1 MATNV
6 RKANRQKPAGGSSFA
21 RLTPYLRGIIYGL
34 MMAGYSV
41 DDIADEVEKPD
52 GSQPSPVAVRQSLQL
67 PQEEGGMAWDG
78 VAQTGGG
85 RPKKTTDALDRA
97 IHRRVFKHRG

>member
-1 MATNV
+1 MAKAA
-6 RKANRQKPAGGSSFA
+6 RKAKRQKRAGGSSFA
-21 RLTPYLRGIIYGL
+21 RLTPYLRGVIYGL
-34 MMAGYSV
+34 MLAGYSV

-52 GSQPSPVAVRQSLQL
+52 GSQPSPSAVRQSLQL
-67 PQEEGGMAWDG
+67 SEEEGGMAWDG

-97 IHRRVFKHRG
+97 ISLSLSMYQ